1 MNTLPNQ
8 NLTLQNYQTENYY
21 SRESR
26 KSRSSLYSL
35 TVVNDEEQ
43 YASLICVTGDFQGAE
58 LVKFMTRPLLD
69 DGKTAWYP
77 L

>member
-8 NLTLQNYQTENYY
+8 KLTLQNYQTENYY

-26 KSRSSLYSL
+26 KNRSNLYSL

-43 YASLICVTGDFQGAE
+43 YVSPICATRDFQGAE
-58 LVKFMTRPLLD
+58 LEKFITRPLLD
-69 DGKTAWYP
+69 FGKPA
-77 L
+77 